1 MKLYEISNIS
11 AFHYLILALMVFRV
25 TRFFLVDQLFHPVRD
40 AIWDRFPPESSM
52 VGYFFTCSWCMSGWI
67 SFITVLVYI
76 LFPSITLF
84 LGCIFSLSAIAGLI
98 AARLDV

>member
-11 AFHYLILALMVFRV
+11 AFHYVILALMVFRV
-25 TRFFLVDQLFHPVRD
+25 TRFFLVDQLFHPVRE
-40 AIWDRFPPESSM
+40 AIWNRMPPESTT
-52 VGYFFTCSWCMSGWI
+52 VGYFFTCSWCMSSWI
-67 SFITVLVYI
+67 SLATVLCYI